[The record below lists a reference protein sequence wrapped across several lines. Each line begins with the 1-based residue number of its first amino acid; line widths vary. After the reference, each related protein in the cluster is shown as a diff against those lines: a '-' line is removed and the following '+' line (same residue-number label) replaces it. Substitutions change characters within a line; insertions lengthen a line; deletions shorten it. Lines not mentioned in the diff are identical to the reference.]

1 MRCQLR
7 EREMG
12 YDDRGRGAAVVL
24 LHAFPFDREVW
35 SDVVP
40 ALAARFRVVSVDAR
54 GFGESPLRAAYP
66 TPGSSAPYALTDLA
80 DDLAAL
86 LDALAIEKAALVGM
100 SMGGYTALAFAARH
114 ARRLSALVLADTR
127 AAADSPEVREKRER
141 ALATVHGRGV
151 AAYLDESLGP
161 LLSRGAPPALRAL
174 VRTRAASHADSVV
187 AGIEALRDRPD
198 RTADL
203 PAIACPTLALCG
215 AEDGVTPPAEMRRM
229 SQAIRGARYV
239 ELPGAG
245 HLSHLEA
252 REGFTAAIGVFLGT
266 VFAGAGS
273 A

>member
-1 MRCQLR
+1 MRLRVR
-7 EREMG
+7 EREVG

-24 LHAFPFDREVW
+24 LHPFPFGRDVW
-35 SDVVP
+35 SGVV
-40 ALAARFRVVSVDAR
+40 AVLAARFRVVSVDAR
-54 GFGESPLRAAYP
+54 GFGESSLRATYP

-86 LDALAIEKAALVGM
+86 LDALALERAALVGL

-127 AAADSPEVREKRER
+127 AAADSPEVRDKRER
-141 ALATVHGRGV
+141 ALMTVHSRGP

-161 LLSRGAPPALRAL
+161 LLSPGASPALRAQ
-174 VRTRAASHADSVV
+174 VRAQAESKADTLV

-198 RTADL
+198 RTAEL
-203 PAIACPTLALCG
+203 PLIACPTLALCG
-215 AEDGVTPPAEMRRM
+215 SEDGVTPPAEMRRL
-229 SQAIRGARYV
+229 SKAVPGARYV

-252 REGFTAAIGVFLGT
+252 PEGFAASVDVFLGN
-266 VFAGAGS
+266 VLGGVS
-273 A
+273 P